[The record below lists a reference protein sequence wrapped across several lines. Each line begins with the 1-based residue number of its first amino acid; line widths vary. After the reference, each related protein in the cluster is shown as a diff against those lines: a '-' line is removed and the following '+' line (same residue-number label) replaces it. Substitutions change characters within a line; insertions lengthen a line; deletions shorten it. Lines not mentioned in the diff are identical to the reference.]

1 MLLLL
6 LVVLVSFGIYV
17 STPEERARFLRA
29 ALEVVRQAPAVIQ
42 KLKQL
47 GLGHAPEDDLF
58 STALRERT
66 RWPIVTMTLAALNA
80 AIFMAMVMAPGA
92 LSDPETLVAWGGSV
106 GPRTTNGEWW
116 RLVTSMFVHAGML
129 SLLVNI
135 AGLVQLGLVL
145 ERLVGHLAFAAV
157 YIAAGVLTSLV
168 SLSASSVT
176 VSVGASG
183 SVFGLYGLLLASAV
197 WGLVNRSVLTIPL
210 GVLKQ
215 LAPAGAVFIL
225 YSLATSGLSTLAESA
240 GFAVGVVI
248 GLVVSRSVSEQKP
261 SARWVGAAMAA
272 TAALVVASAIPLRG
286 VANVMPE
293 LERLVA
299 FEERTAGSYE
309 AAVGQFRNGRIK
321 AEALARM
328 IDQKIIPDL
337 QAVRARLKSLERVPA
352 EHQQLVASAEE
363 YLRLRDASWRLR
375 SEALNKSSM
384 LTLRKADRMEWASL
398 DAFQKIKAVEQ
409 K

>member
-6 LVVLVSFGIYV
+6 LLVLIAFGIYV
-17 STPEERARFLRA
+17 STPEERKRFIRA
-29 ALEVVRQAPAVIQ
+29 VLEAVRQAPTAIQ
-42 KLKQL
+42 KLRQR
-47 GLGHAPEDDLF
+47 AVRNAEDDPF
-58 STALRERT
+58 GTALRERT
-66 RWPIVTMTLAALNA
+66 RWPIVTVALAGLNV
-80 AIFMAMVMAPGA
+80 AIFVAMLMGSGA
-92 LSDPETLVAWGGSV
+92 LGDPETLVAWGGSV

-129 SLLVNI
+129 SLIVNV
-135 AGLVQLGLVL
+135 AGSFQLGLVL
-145 ERLVGHLAFAAV
+145 ERLVGHFAFAAV
-157 YIAAGVLTSLV
+157 YIAAGVLASLV

-176 VSVGASG
+176 VTVGASG
-183 SVFGLYGLLLASAV
+183 AVFGLYGLLLGSAV
-197 WGLVNRSVLTIPL
+197 WGLINRSVLTIPL
-210 GVLKQ
+210 VVLGR
-215 LAPAGAVFIL
+215 LAPAGAIFIL
-225 YSLATSGLSTLAESA
+225 YSLATSGMPTWAESA
-240 GFAVGVVI
+240 GFAAGVVF
-248 GLVVSRSVSEQKP
+248 GLVVARGVAEHKP
-261 SARWVGAAMAA
+261 AAHWVGAAMGA
-272 TAALVVASAIPLRG
+272 TAVLVVASAIPLRG

-309 AAVGQFRNGRIK
+309 AAVGRFRNGGMK

-337 QAVRARLKSLERVPA
+337 QAVRARLKALERVPE

-375 SEALNKSSM
+375 SEALNKSNM
-384 LTLRKADRMEWASL
+384 LTLRKADRLEWASL

>member
-1 MLLLL
+1 MLLLAL
-6 LVVLVSFGIYV
+6 LVIVAFGIYV
-17 STPEERARFLRA
+17 STPEERSRFIRA
-29 ALEVVRQAPAVIQ
+29 VLEAVRQGPTAIQ

-47 GLGHAPEDDLF
+47 SSQSPPEDDLF
-58 STALRERT
+58 SNALRERT
-66 RWPIVTMTLAALNA
+66 RWPIVTIALAVLNSG
-80 AIFMAMVMAPGA
+80 IFLSMLIGSGA

-116 RLVTSMFVHAGML
+116 RLATSMFVHAGML
-129 SLLVNI
+129 SLIVNI
-135 AGLVQLGLVL
+135 AGFLQLGLVL
-145 ERLVGHLAFAAV
+145 ERLVGHFAFAGV
-157 YIAAGVLTSLV
+157 YIAAGVLASLV
-168 SLSASSVT
+168 SLSASSVAVT
-176 VSVGASG
+176 VGASG
-183 SVFGLYGLLLASAV
+183 AVFGLYGLLLGSAV
-197 WGLVNRSVLTIPL
+197 WGLINRSVLTIPL
-210 GVLKQ
+210 GVLKR

-225 YSLATSGLSTLAESA
+225 YSLATSGLSTSAESA
-240 GFAVGVVI
+240 GFAVGVVV
-248 GLVVSRSVSEQKP
+248 GLVVTSSVSEQKP
-261 SARWVGAAMAA
+261 SARWVGAAMTA

-286 VANVMPE
+286 VADVMPE

-309 AAVGQFRNGRIK
+309 AAAGQFRKGRMK

-337 QAVRARLKSLERVPA
+337 QAVRAHLKSIKGVPQ
-352 EHQQLVASAEE
+352 EHQPLMASAEE

-375 SEALNKSSM
+375 SEALNKSNM

-398 DAFQKIKAVEQ
+398 DALQKIKAVEQ

>member
-6 LVVLVSFGIYV
+6 LLVLVAFGIYV
-17 STPEERARFLRA
+17 SIARGTGAIHSKRPRI
-29 ALEVVRQAPAVIQ
+29 VRQAPTAIQ
-42 KLKQL
+42 KLKQI
-47 GLGHAPEDDLF
+47 AMRNPPEDDLF
-58 STALRERT
+58 GNALRERT
-66 RWPIVTMTLAALNA
+66 RWPIVTLALAFVNA
-80 AIFMAMVMAPGA
+80 AIFVSMVMGSAP

-129 SLLVNI
+129 SLIVNI
-135 AGLVQLGLVL
+135 AGFVQLGLVL
-145 ERLVGHLAFAAV
+145 ERLVGHFAFAAV
-157 YIAAGVLTSLV
+157 YIAAGVLASLV

-176 VSVGASG
+176 VTVGASG
-183 SVFGLYGLLLASAV
+183 AVFGLYGLLLASAV

-225 YSLATSGLSTLAESA
+225 YSLATSGLSTSAESA
-240 GFAVGVVI
+240 GFAVGVVV

-375 SEALNKSSM
+375 SEALNKSNM